1 MLISLPL
8 TTSHLYCDCVRGYQP
23 LCLTERQSVNAQVIE
38 LSGIFLTSDV
48 IRDEFPV
55 ECQAILLPE

>member
-1 MLISLPL
+1 
-8 TTSHLYCDCVRGYQP
+8 
-23 LCLTERQSVNAQVIE
+23 VIE
-38 LSGIFLTSDV
+38 FSGIFLTSRV